1 MVLSLPSEN
10 GVEKTVDEGKD
21 VVGGLIGD
29 CSNGIRIGAVCV
41 NGTGVIGDCEL
52 GSLARRRNHASW
64 RLNCF

>member
-10 GVEKTVDEGKD
+10 WVEKTVDEGKD

-29 CSNGIRIGAVCV
+29 CSNGIGAVCV

-52 GSLARRRNHASW
+52 GSLARCRNHASW